1 MDEKLARGRAR
12 ELFRHLVKRTKPET
26 DPATRINAKILEA
39 YLLRGGVD
47 EAHLKSF
54 AQELEDEFKG
64 VDQIAVVSRA
74 VRHPV
79 KNKIIMEVTRP
90 GCVEGPEQSWM
101 IARANTYV
109 FQRNVLKLIETVHHV
124 AVSQHA
130 IFRLFERGNMKS
142 DSIVGLLDSITLW
155 VPTLLFSLFGMNAPA
170 TKPGTQIALPFAG
183 GLLLGDIEVNYLEGP
198 DQGPTITDFRR
209 GGSKLRRLRAPF
221 EFDEDSIPTI
231 SVNTYVSPD
240 ELFYNQQ
247 EILRMLAA
255 FAERYRIPMANMRA
269 VCALG
274 YPDEEV
280 TKLLGPPPFDD
291 ADSAALDD
299 LVDLIRRFFDTPE
312 WKTHKE
318 AFRSR
323 SPRTI
328 Q

>member
-12 ELFRHLVKRTKPET
+12 ELFRHLGKRTKQET
-26 DPATRINAKILEA
+26 DPATRINVKILET
-39 YLLRGGVD
+39 YMLRGGV
-47 EAHLKSF
+47 EESRLKSF
-54 AQELEDEFKG
+54 AQELEDDFKG
-64 VDQIAVVSRA
+64 VDQITVVSRA

-79 KNKIIMEVTRP
+79 KSKIIMEVTRP
-90 GCVEGPEQSWM
+90 GCVEGREQSQM
-101 IARANTYV
+101 IARVNTYV

-130 IFRLFERGNMKS
+130 VFRLFERGNMKS

-155 VPTLLFSLFGMNAPA
+155 VPTLLFSLFGMNAPL

-183 GLLLGDIEVNYLEGP
+183 GLLLGDIGINYLEGP
-198 DQGPTITDFRR
+198 KQGPSITDFRR

-221 EFDEDSIPTI
+221 EFDEDSFPTI
-231 SVNTYVSPD
+231 GINTYVSRD
-240 ELFYNQQ
+240 ELFENQQ
-247 EILRMLAA
+247 EILRTLVA
-255 FAERYRIPMANMRA
+255 FAERYRIPMANMRS

-280 TKLLGPPPFDD
+280 TKLLGPPPFDQ
-291 ADSAALDD
+291 ADFAALAD

-318 AFRSR
+318 AFRGR
-323 SPRTI
+323 LPRTI